1 MKELIEIFPT
11 ERKLVKRQGEF
22 SDVFD
27 VKEPI
32 EMSNFVVGALD
43 LI

>member
-1 MKELIEIFPT
+1 MKKLIEIFPT
-11 ERKLVKRQGEF
+11 QRKLVERQGEF
-22 SDVFD
+22 SDVFN

-32 EMSNFVVGALD
+32 EVSYFVVRALD

>member
-11 ERKLVKRQGEF
+11 ERKLVERQGEF

-32 EMSNFVVGALD
+32 EVSDFVVGALD